1 MRSAAAFALLLAA
14 SASAQDLIVAEHGS
28 VGLEP
33 YTKFSY
39 VTRYTSDLQFVRAEL
54 TYPLISGSPSAAL
67 AVGDVLYVGEG
78 NCPDLGKPCSPRI
91 ARHDPSGEAHNI
103 GPPLDSQAK
112 SIRLSPLHELVVTTS
127 TELLRIDLE
136 HGNVV
141 GRFPLNGDG
150 IDADVDPKNGC
161 RAAIGILPTSV
172 LLVDICSLTI
182 QKTIDVPSV
191 WGVRFTPGGD
201 LLVSGR
207 SLLRYDGDGNLLRT
221 YDVPASCRIETA
233 ADVLLACG
241 INFFRLDLGSG
252 VVTPAGR
259 MQRGIWADSVAFVE
273 QIAPRRRRVAH

>member
-1 MRSAAAFALLLAA
+1 
-14 SASAQDLIVAEHGS
+14 
-28 VGLEP
+28 
-33 YTKFSY
+33 
-39 VTRYTSDLQFVRAEL
+39 
-54 TYPLISGSPSAAL
+54 
-67 AVGDVLYVGEG
+67 
-78 NCPDLGKPCSPRI
+78 
-91 ARHDPSGEAHNI
+91 
-103 GPPLDSQAK
+103 
-112 SIRLSPLHELVVTTS
+112 
-127 TELLRIDLE
+127 
-136 HGNVV
+136 
-141 GRFPLNGDG
+141 
-150 IDADVDPKNGC
+150 
-161 RAAIGILPTSV
+161 LPTSV

-241 INFFRLDLGSG
+241 INFFRLDLASG

-273 QIAPRRRRVAH
+273 QIAPRCRRVAH